1 MVCINN
7 YSFLLLN
14 TFINGYIKTPRPS
27 YISSGYI
34 CSILFFIFP
43 GKKFFFFAKYVILH
57 GFMWENVKYLKK
69 TCYKSPN
76 VKRQLRHV
84 V

>member
-43 GKKFFFFAKYVILH
+43 GKKNFFFFCKIFNIAWLYVRECEI
-57 GFMWENVKYLKK
+57 FKENL
-69 TCYKSPN
+69 
-76 VKRQLRHV
+76 L
-84 V
+84 